1 MNWRL
6 QNKNFAVG
14 LTILRN
20 QRKQS
25 LQKLEVIAIDVRT
38 PQRLRTIREARLEIQ
53 LRVLAFLV
61 LLGHLTLRPH
71 ESLLALGADDVLS
84 ATSPLLNAGRTTPA
98 VLLLVRIVAG
108 ACKLGL
114 HFRFLPVGGFY

>member
-108 ACKLGL
+108 AC
-114 HFRFLPVGGFY
+114 P